1 MQPYAEK
8 HLCRYCRWSIYLIAF
23 SSHSYDYRMLHLLC
37 VVSSGLEIFLLS
49 ERNCCNQS
57 KGISIPTTGI
67 MNYISV
73 INMNAVSLFFCSF
86 KSPKSFISTFK
97 LALRALARSECFW
110 LTWANLANN
119 FITTSILHRVA
130 GFDILL
136 SQPLFHAEFVW
147 LGAQVKHSQGTWWAV
162 RPPRG
167 GGNEVVCLLL
177 SRALQLLHC
186 YLSLL
191 SPPYVS

>member
-73 INMNAVSLFFCSF
+73 INMNAVSLFFCSS

-119 FITTSILHRVA
+119 FITTSINRMQLRLFWISFWFSVLFAHVHVSANNAYLWSTKQEMVCVLCWDAHRA
-130 GFDILL
+130 RQELL
-136 SQPLFHAEFVW
+136 YMHYGQEE
-147 LGAQVKHSQGTWWAV
+147 
-162 RPPRG
+162 
-167 GGNEVVCLLL
+167 GNK
-177 SRALQLLHC
+177 
-186 YLSLL
+186 
-191 SPPYVS
+191 

>member
-1 MQPYAEK
+1 VQPYAEK

-73 INMNAVSLFFCSF
+73 INMNAVSLFFCSS

-97 LALRALARSECFW
+97 LAWGL
-110 LTWANLANN
+110 
-119 FITTSILHRVA
+119 
-130 GFDILL
+130 
-136 SQPLFHAEFVW
+136 W
-147 LGAQVKHSQGTWWAV
+147 LGANASG
-162 RPPRG
+162 
-167 GGNEVVCLLL
+167 
-177 SRALQLLHC
+177 
-186 YLSLL
+186 SLEL
-191 SPPYVS
+191 IWQIILKQFLFYVEFQSLTYCSVSPYFMQSLFD